1 FHYSYTMFDEERWKA
16 NARAVKWIE
25 NNYSTLKHS
34 QTIGGKPSAFEI
46 YGYRCIDEEAGKEI
60 LSLRNPASHSATIQL
75 DNINLSD
82 YQLVRGDYTALTE
95 TEYELAPYTILIAEK
110 VGK

>member
-1 FHYSYTMFDEERWKA
+1 
-16 NARAVKWIE
+16 
-25 NNYSTLKHS
+25 
-34 QTIGGKPSAFEI
+34 
-46 YGYRCIDEEAGKEI
+46 

-82 YQLVRGDYTALTE
+82 YQLVRGDYKALTE

-110 VGK
+110 LGG